1 MKKDEHQG
9 IIFNKLILEKVNF
22 EIDPDYAFGKDP
34 LEVRMSGNVN
44 RFFSDDKKHLKVTL
58 HINVDL
64 AGANP
69 APMKI
74 YTVMAG
80 YFSLMDGKDSK
91 SLVEFAEIHAP
102 TMIFPFIRET
112 IANLTMRTDFPPLLL
127 PPANMWAL
135 MGKKNKG
142 SEKTVK
148 KGPAKKA
155 AKN

>member
-64 AGANP
+64 AGVDP

-80 YFSLMDGKDSK
+80 YFSLMDEKDNK

-102 TMIFPFIRET
+102 HFGFSLICGFS
-112 IANLTMRTDFPPLLL
+112 ANVESAILGENF
-127 PPANMWAL
+127 A
-135 MGKKNKG
+135 
-142 SEKTVK
+142 
-148 KGPAKKA
+148 
-155 AKN
+155 